1 MQNKSEKRVKT
12 SLYIPETA
20 KWYTLLSQAQADTSH
35 VLGVDLE
42 RYIADM
48 LFRFGCDARAAL
60 EYSRANHSLEL
71 NTARE
76 QKLVRLQ
83 GAGERCL
90 VTAGF
95 FPEHANYAGLSL
107 LHFIDTGRSAYR
119 DLSEAL
125 PESAIYRK
133 VDHSFVELVDILQK
147 VGELS
152 GVCRSLD
159 LIQACELWQQERSQ
173 FGWLMVTSKTK
184 SFPASVTSQL
194 TH

>member
-1 MQNKSEKRVKT
+1 MKT

-20 KWYTLLSQAQADTSH
+20 KWYALLSQAQADTRN
-35 VLGVDLE
+35 VLASDLE

-48 LFRFGCDARAAL
+48 LFRFASDSHAAL
-60 EYSRANHSLEL
+60 EYSTANHSLQL

-119 DLSEAL
+119 DLSRAL
-125 PESAIYRK
+125 PDSSIYRK
-133 VDHSFVELVDILQK
+133 VDQRFVELVDILQK

-152 GVCRSLD
+152 GVCHSLD

-173 FGWLMVTSKTK
+173 FGWLLVTSKTK
-184 SFPASVTSQL
+184 SFPASVSSQL